1 MGRAGEKDE
10 TLEEEEESSG
20 GVVNDETLARRLEHL
35 QRLPMDLAVLY
46 RLPL

>member
-1 MGRAGEKDE
+1 MGRASEEDEK
-10 TLEEEEESSG
+10 LEEQEESSG

-35 QRLPMDLAVLY
+35 KRLPLDLAVLY

>member
-1 MGRAGEKDE
+1 MGRAGEEEEK
-10 TLEEEEESSG
+10 LEEEEESSG

-35 QRLPMDLAVLY
+35 QRLPLDLAVLY